1 MGALL
6 KPVSIVVA
14 LLALLTVVWWQSRG
28 PDATLE
34 TRLHEALFAFEVSDT
49 ALNRDVLLARS
60 GLLRRYDSLAQARHD
75 LRWALQTLRSTPP
88 DGAEIV
94 VSDGALERLET
105 ALANKAVLVEYFKA
119 DNALL
124 RNSLMYFNT
133 AGQALRGA
141 ALAASETALAAE
153 IGVLSHA
160 MLRFMEAPQAWVGQ
174 EIKAI
179 LDRLPPAPASFRADL
194 NLLII
199 HGRLIVDVLPRV
211 DGLLGQIVEAPTA
224 AGVRSLRDVLRG
236 HFDRAEARAGVF
248 RLLLYGIAVLLL
260 SYLSYLFARLQLN
273 ARNLRRANADLQRE
287 MLERQ
292 RTEAALRQSEERYAL
307 AMSGANEGLWD
318 WAVATD
324 TLHISAHAYR
334 ILGLPTAAGL
344 LPVAQWQAAIHP
356 DDRER
361 FRAALRAH
369 LRGETDFYQCE
380 LRFLRAEGDYRWGF
394 VKGLGLRD
402 AAGRVYRMAG
412 SIGDITDQKQARQ
425 EREQLAGQLRH
436 AQKMEAVGTLAG
448 GIAHEFNNF
457 LAPILGYTE
466 LAMAGL
472 PQEARPRQQLEKV
485 LAAAK
490 RARAVVG
497 KILTFSRRGESA
509 RKPVELQ
516 RVASEAVQLLRAS
529 LPATIAIDEALRAEN
544 GWVEADADQLQQVII
559 NLGANAAHAMPD
571 GGTITVRL
579 ESATVELPADA
590 DLPRLKPGRYLRL
603 SLSDTGCGMDA
614 ATQARIFEPFFTTKE
629 TGKGTGLGLAIV
641 HGIVSDHC
649 GAIEVTSAPGQGS
662 TFALL
667 LPRVE
672 AGAGAERGEESAV
685 ALGRG
690 ETVLFV
696 DDEPALVE
704 LGEAM
709 LAALGFKGVG
719 VAGGQQALAAFRA
732 APQRFDLVITDQI
745 MADMTGLELAA
756 AIRRLRSDIPIVLAS
771 GRGDAR
777 LTKQARQ
784 HGIQDILRK
793 PLLSRELSECAARV
807 LNRPRAAR
815 PAAEAQQRAGDGR

>member
-1 MGALL
+1 MGAYL
-6 KPVSIVVA
+6 KPLSVVVA
-14 LLALLTVVWWQSRG
+14 LLALLTAVWWQSRG
-28 PDATLE
+28 PDAALE

-49 ALNRDVLLARS
+49 ALNRDVLLARA
-60 GLLRRYDSLAQARHD
+60 GLLRRYDSLAQGRHD
-75 LRWALQTLRSTPP
+75 LRRALRALRAT
-88 DGAEIV
+88 DAGGAEFV
-94 VSDGALERLET
+94 ASDGALEHLET
-105 ALANKAVLVEYFKA
+105 ALAEKTALVDYFKS

-141 ALAASETALAAE
+141 ALAASETGLAAE
-153 IGVLSHA
+153 VGVLSHA
-160 MLRFMEAPQAWVGQ
+160 MLRYMEAPQAHVGQ

-194 NLLII
+194 NLLVI
-199 HGRLIVDVLPRV
+199 HGRLIVDFLPRA
-211 DGLLGQIVEAPTA
+211 DGLLRQIVDAPTA
-224 AGVRSLRDVLRG
+224 AGVRALRDRVNG
-236 HFDRAEARAGVF
+236 HFGRAQARAGLF

-260 SYLSYLFARLQLN
+260 GYLIHLFARLQLN

-287 MLERQ
+287 MAERRQ
-292 RTEAALRQSEERYAL
+292 VEAALRESEQR
-307 AMSGANEGLWD
+307 
-318 WAVATD
+318 
-324 TLHISAHAYR
+324 
-334 ILGLPTAAGL
+334 
-344 LPVAQWQAAIHP
+344 
-356 DDRER
+356 
-361 FRAALRAH
+361 
-369 LRGETDFYQCE
+369 
-380 LRFLRAEGDYRWGF
+380 
-394 VKGLGLRD
+394 
-402 AAGRVYRMAG
+402 
-412 SIGDITDQKQARQ
+412 
-425 EREQLAGQLRH
+425 LRH
-436 AQKMEAVGTLAG
+436 SQKMEAVGTLAG

-466 LAMAGL
+466 LVLAGL
-472 PQEARPRQQLEKV
+472 PRDSRPRQQLEKV

-529 LPATIAIDEALRAEN
+529 LPATIAIDESLRVEN

-559 NLGANAAHAMPD
+559 NLGANAAHAMSD

-579 ESATVELPADA
+579 EPATVELPADA

-641 HGIVSDHC
+641 HGIVSDHG
-649 GAIEVTSAPGQGS
+649 GAIEVASAPGQGS
-662 TFALL
+662 TFTVL
-667 LPRVE
+667 LPRAE
-672 AGAGAERGEESAV
+672 AGSGADLGEEPAV

-709 LAALGFKGVG
+709 LAALGFKGIG
-719 VAGGQQALAAFRA
+719 VAGGQRALVAFRA
-732 APQRFDLVITDQI
+732 APRRFDLVITDQV
-745 MADMTGLELAA
+745 MADMSGLELAA
-756 AIRRLRSDIPIVLAS
+756 AIRRLRPDIPIALAS
-771 GRGDAR
+771 GRSDAR
-777 LTKQARQ
+777 LTEQARQ
-784 HGIQDILRK
+784 HGIQEILKK
-793 PLLSRELSECAARV
+793 PLLSRELNECAARA
-807 LNRPRAAR
+807 LAR
-815 PAAEAQQRAGDGR
+815 TPAGVSRKPPESGGR

>member
-1 MGALL
+1 MGAHL
-6 KPVSIVVA
+6 KPLPVVVA
-14 LLALLTVVWWQSRG
+14 LLALLTAVWWQSRG
-28 PDATLE
+28 PDAALE
-34 TRLHEALFAFEVSDT
+34 TRLHEALFAFEVSD
-49 ALNRDVLLARS
+49 AGLNRDGLLARA

-75 LRWALQTLRSTPP
+75 LQRALRTLRATEAG
-88 DGAEIV
+88 GAEIV
-94 VSDGALERLET
+94 ASDGALEHLET
-105 ALANKAVLVEYFKA
+105 ALAEKAALIEYFKS

-133 AGQALRGA
+133 AGQALRSA
-141 ALAASETALAAE
+141 ALAASETGLAAE

-160 MLRFMEAPQAWVGQ
+160 MLRYMEAPQARVGQ

-179 LDRLPPAPASFRADL
+179 LDRLPPAPAAFRAEH
-194 NLLII
+194 NLLVI

-211 DGLLGQIVEAPTA
+211 DALLGQIVDAPTA
-224 AGVRSLRDVLRG
+224 AGVRALRDGVNG
-236 HFDRAEARAGVF
+236 YFDRAEARAGIF

-260 SYLSYLFARLQLN
+260 GYLIYLFARLQLN

-292 RTEAALRQSEERYAL
+292 QVEAALRESEQR
-307 AMSGANEGLWD
+307 
-318 WAVATD
+318 
-324 TLHISAHAYR
+324 
-334 ILGLPTAAGL
+334 
-344 LPVAQWQAAIHP
+344 
-356 DDRER
+356 
-361 FRAALRAH
+361 
-369 LRGETDFYQCE
+369 
-380 LRFLRAEGDYRWGF
+380 
-394 VKGLGLRD
+394 
-402 AAGRVYRMAG
+402 
-412 SIGDITDQKQARQ
+412 
-425 EREQLAGQLRH
+425 LRH
-436 AQKMEAVGTLAG
+436 SQKMEAVGTLAG

-466 LAMAGL
+466 LAMAAQ
-472 PQEARPRQQLEKV
+472 PRDSRPRQQLEKA

-529 LPATIAIDEALRAEN
+529 LPATIAIDESLRVEN

-641 HGIVSDHC
+641 HGIVSDHG
-649 GAIEVTSAPGQGS
+649 GAIEVTSAPGRGS
-662 TFALL
+662 TFTVW
-667 LPRVE
+667 LPRAE
-672 AGAGAERGEESAV
+672 AGAGAEFGEEPAV

-696 DDEPALVE
+696 DDEPTLVE

-709 LAALGFKGVG
+709 LAALGFQPVG

-732 APQRFDLVITDQI
+732 APQRFDLVITDQV
-745 MADMTGLELAA
+745 MADMSGLELAA
-756 AIRRLRSDIPIVLAS
+756 AIRRLRSDVPIVLTS

-777 LTKQARQ
+777 LTEQVRQ
-784 HGIQDILRK
+784 HGIQEILKK
-793 PLLSRELSECAARV
+793 PLLSLELSECATRV
-807 LNRPRAAR
+807 LARTRHAR
-815 PAAEAQQRAGDGR
+815 PSA